1 MKLTKMKNFQLKPNA
16 MVLTLC
22 GILAI
27 STPVWS
33 GHHHDNATETAF
45 NLNEITYI
53 VTMRP
58 NNKSNDQIRDF
69 SRFYQALVE
78 GNEPS
83 TLAWQFYSG
92 TDDKIHLMERY
103 KNSSAAMQHVKNI
116 SKDGIQE
123 KEFADFVDHFV
134 IEKIAIYGSPSAAL
148 VESLEAVC
156 LPLEFRASIGGYS
169 RK

>member
-1 MKLTKMKNFQLKPNA
+1 MKLTKTGNFQLKPNA
-16 MVLTLC
+16 IVLALSC
-22 GILAI
+22 ILTI
-27 STPVWS
+27 STPAWS
-33 GHHHDNATETAF
+33 GHHQDDATETAF
-45 NLNEITYI
+45 NPNEITYI
-53 VTMRP
+53 VTMRS

-92 TDDKIHLMERY
+92 ADDKIHLMERY
-103 KNSSAAMQHVKNI
+103 ENSSAALQHVKNI

-123 KEFADFVDHFV
+123 KEFGDFVDHFV
-134 IEKIAIYGSPSAAL
+134 IEKIAIYGSPSAVL
-148 VESLEAVC
+148 VQSLEAVG
-156 LPLEFRASIGGYS
+156 LPLEFRASISGYS